1 MRCSNCGKKV
11 KKKSSF
17 CIKCGAKIP
26 PPPVK
31 EKKQK
36 KQKKQKD
43 PKEKKKRSKAKLL
56 IPFLLILFL
65 ALIGFLLFGGEKVPE
80 KVRDLKG
87 YQILTGIVKEKLPDQ
102 VKLPFDLPEKLPF
115 HFSFKLP
122 FELPNPGNILGDS
135 KVPDKKKIIEDL
147 AASGGEGEKIEFDT
161 LTIEK
166 RKTGKKTDIVYV
178 MTEKKA
184 DAEAGTDAET
194 GYYCLT
200 FKKHLIGGWKL
211 DTVTPYNVE
220 GEKTSV
226 AGVDN
231 KTVLADEAIFSDIAT
246 DWTKSNAKVLEH
258 YTDLKAGTD
267 TVIVYME
274 LANSLVKM
282 VGTKEVTYTYNEK
295 TKKWEN
301 SNVSKFSCHTIE
313 PVGEQTATGAE
324 DQLPTEEETESQSH
338 AAE

>member
-26 PPPVK
+26 PPPKK

-36 KQKKQKD
+36 KQKN
-43 PKEKKKRSKAKLL
+43 PKEKKKRSKAKIV

-65 ALIGFLLFGGEKVPE
+65 ALIGFLILGGDKVPE

-87 YQILTGIVKEKLPDQ
+87 YQILTGIVKEKLPEQ
-102 VKLPFDLPEKLPF
+102 MKLPFALPEKLPF
-115 HFSFKLP
+115 NFSLKLP

-135 KVPDKKKIIEDL
+135 KVPDKKKIGEEL
-147 AASGGEGEKIEFDT
+147 ATSGGEEKKIEFDT

-166 RKTGKKTDIVYV
+166 RKTGKKTDLVYV

-184 DAEAGTDAET
+184 DAEAGTDAEI

-200 FKKHLIGGWKL
+200 FKKRLIGGWKL
-211 DTVTPYNVE
+211 DTVKPYNVA

-231 KTVLADEAIFSDIAT
+231 KTVLGDEAIFSDIST
-246 DWTKSNAKVLEH
+246 DWKKSNAKVLNH

-274 LANSLVKM
+274 VKNSYVNM
-282 VGTKEVTYTYNEK
+282 AGTKEVTYTYNEK

-301 SNVSKFSCHTIE
+301 TSVSKFTCHTIE
-313 PVGEQTATGAE
+313 PVAEQQTAA
-324 DQLPTEEETESQSH
+324 QAP
-338 AAE
+338 